1 MRIIRAHGL
10 KTCLYSGAD
19 STAPF
24 QSIFLLLDYLKVGAY
39 DEHLGGLDSPTT
51 NQRFYQVENGLL
63 EEKTQ
68 LFRRKIE

>member
-1 MRIIRAHGL
+1 MHGL

-19 STAPF
+19 STAFF
-24 QSIFLLLDYLKVGAY
+24 QNIIPLLDYLKVGAY
-39 DEHLGGLDSPTT
+39 DERLGGLDSPTT

-63 EEKTQ
+63 EDRTQ